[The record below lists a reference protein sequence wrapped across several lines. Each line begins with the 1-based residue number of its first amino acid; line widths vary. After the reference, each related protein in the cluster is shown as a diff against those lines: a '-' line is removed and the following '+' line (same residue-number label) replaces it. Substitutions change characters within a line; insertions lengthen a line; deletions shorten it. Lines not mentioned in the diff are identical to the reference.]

1 MKYTDI
7 TSFEN
12 ACQALGREAV
22 LPEVSKLPPAIQ
34 KYLIAHTKLI
44 TIIEAMNFVEGNW
57 KPDYTNWDE
66 PKYYVWPEVAADK
79 ERPSGFG
86 FSDSYFNFDF
96 TCSGVG
102 SRLCMKSA
110 EMVLWAL
117 EQHKDLFII
126 NQLLID

>member
-1 MKYTDI
+1 MKYKKI
-7 TSFEN
+7 KSFEI

-86 FSDSYFNFDF
+86 FSNSYSFYGYAY
-96 TCSGVG
+96 SYVG
-102 SRLCMKSA
+102 SRLCFKTRDMA
-110 EMVLWAL
+110 LWAL
-117 EQHKDLFII
+117 KQHEDLFII